1 MCDRGERSPP
11 PPPSEAGPRCAKA
24 RSVKTF
30 ASVAPALHLFVCANV
45 RSANDPLGA
54 GCGPRGEAVYARLK
68 DEVAARRAFA
78 SVWVTKTHCLGICPK
93 SGCTVAEYPR
103 GLIYRDVETGEAA
116 GLLGPAPA
124 PSPAKAAPIA
134 EETDRGGDGVDAARE
149 ASFSFGYI
157 DDALASM
164 EKLQA
169 DKVIALARRLKPGL
183 TAEDIRNPHDFPEL
197 DDSDWHYEDGM
208 LTGIQGV
215 RTALRARANER
226 SES

>member
-1 MCDRGERSPP
+1 M
-11 PPPSEAGPRCAKA
+11 
-24 RSVKTF
+24 KTF
-30 ASVAPALHLFVCANV
+30 ASVAPPLHLFVCAHV
-45 RSANDPLGA
+45 RDANDPLGA
-54 GCGPRGEAVYARLK
+54 GCGARGEAVYSRLK
-68 DEVAARRAFA
+68 DEVAARRAFN

-103 GLIYRDVETGEAA
+103 GILYRDVETADASGLLATPAAA
-116 GLLGPAPA
+116 GANGVPAPQA
-124 PSPAKAAPIA
+124 RGAQLD
-134 EETDRGGDGVDAARE
+134 EEDRGSEAVDQARA

-157 DDALASM
+157 DDALAAM

-226 SES
+226 GDS

>member
-1 MCDRGERSPP
+1 M
-11 PPPSEAGPRCAKA
+11 
-24 RSVKTF
+24 KTF
-30 ASVAPALHLFVCANV
+30 ATVAPQLHLFVCANM
-45 RSANDPLGA
+45 RDANDPLGA
-54 GCGPRGEAVYARLK
+54 GCGARGEAVYARLK
-68 DEVAARRAFA
+68 DEVAARRAFG
-78 SVWVTKTHCLGICPK
+78 SVWVTRTHCLGICPK

-103 GLIYRDVETGEAA
+103 GIIYRDVETGDAL
-116 GLLGPAPA
+116 GLLTTPAPA
-124 PSPAKAAPIA
+124 PAAPRGA
-134 EETDRGGDGVDAARE
+134 QLDDEDRGAEAIDHARE
-149 ASFSFGYI
+149 SSFSFGYI
-157 DDALASM
+157 DDALATM

-226 SES
+226 GDS

>member
-1 MCDRGERSPP
+1 
-11 PPPSEAGPRCAKA
+11 
-24 RSVKTF
+24 VKTF
-30 ASVAPALHLFVCANV
+30 ASVAPALHLFVCANA

-54 GCGPRGEAVYARLK
+54 GCGARGEAVYARLK
-68 DEVAARRAFA
+68 DEVAARRAFT
-78 SVWVTKTHCLGICPK
+78 SVWVTKTYCLGICPK

-103 GLIYRDVETGEAA
+103 GIVYRDVETGDAA
-116 GLLGPAPA
+116 GLLAPAPA
-124 PSPAKAAPIA
+124 PAAATPAKAAAI
-134 EETDRGGDGVDAARE
+134 EEIDRGGEGVDAARE

-157 DDALASM
+157 DDALAAM

-169 DKVIALARRLKPGL
+169 DKVIDLARRLKPGL

-226 SES
+226 SGS

>member
-1 MCDRGERSPP
+1 MRP
-11 PPPSEAGPRCAKA
+11 
-24 RSVKTF
+24 
-30 ASVAPALHLFVCANV
+30 
-45 RSANDPLGA
+45 
-54 GCGPRGEAVYARLK
+54 GCGDAGETVYDVLK
-68 DEVAARRAFA
+68 QEVATRGAFRA
-78 SVWVTKTHCLGICPK
+78 VWVTKTHCLGICPK

-103 GLIYRDVETGEAA
+103 GIIYRDVESGDAL
-116 GLLGPAPA
+116 GLLAPPPPANGPPQARGA
-124 PSPAKAAPIA
+124 QLD
-134 EETDRGGDGVDAARE
+134 EEDRGVEAIDQARE

-157 DDALASM
+157 DDALAAM

-226 SES
+226 GDS

>member
-1 MCDRGERSPP
+1 M
-11 PPPSEAGPRCAKA
+11 
-24 RSVKTF
+24 
-30 ASVAPALHLFVCANV
+30 
-45 RSANDPLGA
+45 
-54 GCGPRGEAVYARLK
+54 
-68 DEVAARRAFA
+68 AARRAFN

-103 GLIYRDVETGEAA
+103 GVIYRDVETSDVV
-116 GLLGPAPA
+116 GLLAAVAPPTPARPD
-124 PSPAKAAPIA
+124 IID
-134 EETDRGGDGVDAARE
+134 EVDRGMDSVDAARE
-149 ASFSFGYI
+149 ASFTFGYI
-157 DDALASM
+157 DDALATM

-226 SES
+226 SDS